1 MMKQENKPKI
11 KVTTDKKPKISKEL
25 QQKKKELI
33 PKIDKS
39 KCQNCGFI
47 KPTFKKEKPEPK
59 NKLCFIC
66 GDDYLVKKEHDELNK
81 TKHEKILKILDY
93 IQENVS
99 KEENQ
104 LKQEIQNFQ

>member
-1 MMKQENKPKI
+1 MKQENKPKI
-11 KVTTDKKPKISKEL
+11 KVTTDKKPRISKEL

-66 GDDYLVKKEHDELNK
+66 GDDYLVKKE
-81 TKHEKILKILDY
+81 
-93 IQENVS
+93 
-99 KEENQ
+99 
-104 LKQEIQNFQ
+104 

>member
-1 MMKQENKPKI
+1 MLKQQKKPKI

-59 NKLCFIC
+59 NKLRFIC
-66 GDDYLVKKEHDELNK
+66 GDNYLIKKEHDELNK

-104 LKQEIQNFQ
+104 LKEEIQKLQ